1 MARVIFYGPSPAAI
15 AAERVYLLPPLDEF
29 GLDHPLGRFVAWMAL
44 YAHRVEECE
53 LPGPYG
59 PEAAERYARQALIDE
74 DELRTLS
81 HLDDPA
87 LAEHFQVPVEQ
98 IHFRRVDL
106 DLPPDQRLTRNG
118 DGGSG

>member
-15 AAERVYLLPPLDEF
+15 AAERVYRLPPLDEF
-29 GLDHPLGRFVAWMAL
+29 GLEHPLGRFVAWMAV
-44 YAHRVEECE
+44 YAHRVEERE
-53 LPGPYG
+53 LPGPYD

-74 DELRTLS
+74 HELRTLS

-98 IHFRRVDL
+98 IYFRRADL
-106 DLPPDQRLTRNG
+106 DLPPDRRFAG
-118 DGGSG
+118 DGDRGSG